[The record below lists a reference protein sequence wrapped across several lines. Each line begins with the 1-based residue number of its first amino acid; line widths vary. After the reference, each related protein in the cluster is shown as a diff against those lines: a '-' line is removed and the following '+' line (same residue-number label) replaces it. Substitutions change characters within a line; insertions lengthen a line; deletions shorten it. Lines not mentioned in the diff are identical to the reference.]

1 MKILFYIKKGEIE
14 MIDYS
19 EDFKN
24 KIVVITGAG
33 SGIGKETAQRMID
46 NGAKVALWD
55 FNQKAIESL
64 QIELGSN
71 ALAIKVDISDELSV
85 KEAADN
91 VRNNL
96 GSPSILINCAG
107 VAGINDTIE
116 NTAPDEWRRVININL
131 TGTFI
136 CCREIISDM
145 VKNKYGRIVNIASVA
160 GKEGNPNA
168 AHYSASKSGVITFT
182 RSLGKEL
189 AKTGVLV
196 NCITPAVIET
206 EMLSQVSDEHKAYMV
221 SKIPMARMGQPSE
234 VTALICWLSSKECS
248 YSTAAAFDLSGGRS
262 TY

>member
-1 MKILFYIKKGEIE
+1 
-14 MIDYS
+14 MINYS
-19 EDFKN
+19 EEFAN
-24 KIVVITGAG
+24 KVVIITGAG

-55 FNQKAIESL
+55 YNQETLDSIQNKLGKNSL
-64 QIELGSN
+64 SVN
-71 ALAIKVDISDELSV
+71 VDVSDEVSV
-85 KEAADN
+85 KNAADK

-96 GSPSILINCAG
+96 GTPSILVNCAG
-107 VAGINDTIE
+107 VAGINASIE
-116 NTAPDEWRRVININL
+116 KTDPNEWRRVININL
-131 TGTFI
+131 TGTFL
-136 CCREIISDM
+136 CCREIIADM
-145 VKNKYGRIVNIASVA
+145 VNNGYGRIINIASVA

-189 AKTGVLV
+189 AETGVLV

-206 EMLSQVSDEHKAYMV
+206 EMISQVSDEHKAYMV
-221 SKIPMARMGQPSE
+221 SKIPMGRMGQPNE
-234 VTALICWLSSKECS
+234 VAALICWLSSQECS

>member
-1 MKILFYIKKGEIE
+1 
-14 MIDYS
+14 MINYS
-19 EDFKN
+19 EEFAN
-24 KIVVITGAG
+24 KVVIITGAG

-55 FNQKAIESL
+55 YNQETLDSIQNKLGKNSL
-64 QIELGSN
+64 SVN
-71 ALAIKVDISDELSV
+71 VDVSDEVSV
-85 KEAADN
+85 KNAADK

-96 GSPSILINCAG
+96 GTPSILVNCAG
-107 VAGINDTIE
+107 VAGINASIE
-116 NTAPDEWRRVININL
+116 KTDPNEWRRVININL
-131 TGTFI
+131 TGTFL
-136 CCREIISDM
+136 CCREIIADM
-145 VKNKYGRIVNIASVA
+145 VNNGYGRIINIASVA

-189 AKTGVLV
+189 AETGVLV

-221 SKIPMARMGQPSE
+221 SKIPMGRMGQPNE
-234 VTALICWLSSKECS
+234 VAALICWLSSQECS

>member
-1 MKILFYIKKGEIE
+1 
-14 MIDYS
+14 MINYS
-19 EDFKN
+19 EEFTN
-24 KIVVITGAG
+24 KVVIITGAG

-55 FNQKAIESL
+55 YNQETLDNIQNKLGKNSL
-64 QIELGSN
+64 SVN
-71 ALAIKVDISDELSV
+71 VDVSDEVSV
-85 KEAADN
+85 KNAADK

-96 GSPSILINCAG
+96 GTPSILVNCAG
-107 VAGINDTIE
+107 VAGINASIE
-116 NTAPDEWRRVININL
+116 KTDLNEWRRVININL
-131 TGTFI
+131 TGTFL
-136 CCREIISDM
+136 CCREIIADM
-145 VKNKYGRIVNIASVA
+145 VNNGYGRIINIASVA

-189 AKTGVLV
+189 AETGVLV

-221 SKIPMARMGQPSE
+221 SKIPMGRMGQPHE
-234 VTALICWLSSKECS
+234 VTALICWLSSQECS

>member
-1 MKILFYIKKGEIE
+1 
-14 MIDYS
+14 MINYS
-19 EDFKN
+19 EDFQN
-24 KIVVITGAG
+24 KVVIITGAG
-33 SGIGKETAQRMID
+33 SGIGKETAKRMID

-55 FNQKAIESL
+55 YNQETLDSIQNRLGNNSL
-64 QIELGSN
+64 SVH
-71 ALAIKVDISDELSV
+71 VDVSDELSV
-85 KEAADN
+85 KNAADK

-96 GSPSILINCAG
+96 GSPSVLVNCAG
-107 VAGINDTIE
+107 VAGINATIDKTDP
-116 NTAPDEWRRVININL
+116 NEWRRVININL
-131 TGTFI
+131 NGTFI
-136 CCREIISDM
+136 CCREIIADM
-145 VKNKYGRIVNIASVA
+145 VDNKYGRIVNIASVA

-189 AKTGVLV
+189 AETGVLV

-221 SKIPMARMGQPSE
+221 SKIPMGRMGQPSE
-234 VTALICWLSSKECS
+234 VAALICWLSSKECS

>member
-1 MKILFYIKKGEIE
+1 
-14 MIDYS
+14 MINYS
-19 EDFKN
+19 EEFAN
-24 KIVVITGAG
+24 KVVIITGAG

-55 FNQKAIESL
+55 YNQETLDSIQNKLGKNSL
-64 QIELGSN
+64 SVN
-71 ALAIKVDISDELSV
+71 VDVSDEISV
-85 KEAADN
+85 KNAADK

-96 GSPSILINCAG
+96 GTPSILVNCAG
-107 VAGINDTIE
+107 VAGINASIE
-116 NTAPDEWRRVININL
+116 KTDPNEWRRVININL
-131 TGTFI
+131 TGTFL
-136 CCREIISDM
+136 CCREIIADM
-145 VKNKYGRIVNIASVA
+145 VNNGYGRIINIASVA

-189 AKTGVLV
+189 AETGVLV

-221 SKIPMARMGQPSE
+221 SKIPMGRMGQPSE
-234 VTALICWLSSKECS
+234 VAALICWLSSQECS

>member
-1 MKILFYIKKGEIE
+1 
-14 MIDYS
+14 MINYS
-19 EDFKN
+19 EEFAN
-24 KIVVITGAG
+24 KVVIITGAG

-55 FNQKAIESL
+55 YNQETLDSIQNKLGKNSL
-64 QIELGSN
+64 SVN
-71 ALAIKVDISDELSV
+71 VDVSDEASV
-85 KEAADN
+85 KNAAN
-91 VRNNL
+91 KVRNNI
-96 GSPSILINCAG
+96 GTPSILVNCAG
-107 VAGINDTIE
+107 VAGINASIE
-116 NTAPDEWRRVININL
+116 KTDPNEWRRVININL
-131 TGTFI
+131 TGTFL
-136 CCREIISDM
+136 CCREIIADM
-145 VKNKYGRIVNIASVA
+145 VNNGYGRIINIASVA

-189 AKTGVLV
+189 AETGVLV

-221 SKIPMARMGQPSE
+221 SKIPMGRMGQPNE
-234 VTALICWLSSKECS
+234 VAALICWLSSQECS

>member
-1 MKILFYIKKGEIE
+1 
-14 MIDYS
+14 MINYS
-19 EDFKN
+19 EEFAN
-24 KIVVITGAG
+24 KVVIITGAG

-55 FNQKAIESL
+55 YNQETLDNIQNKLGKNSL
-64 QIELGSN
+64 SVN
-71 ALAIKVDISDELSV
+71 VNVSDEVSV
-85 KEAADN
+85 KNAADK

-96 GSPSILINCAG
+96 GTPSILVNCAG
-107 VAGINDTIE
+107 VAGINASIE
-116 NTAPDEWRRVININL
+116 KTDPNEWRRVININL
-131 TGTFI
+131 TGTFL
-136 CCREIISDM
+136 CCREIIADM
-145 VKNKYGRIVNIASVA
+145 VNNGYGRIINIASVA

-189 AKTGVLV
+189 AETGVLV

-221 SKIPMARMGQPSE
+221 SKIPMGRMGQPSE
-234 VTALICWLSSKECS
+234 VAALICWLGSKECS

>member
-1 MKILFYIKKGEIE
+1 
-14 MIDYS
+14 MINYS
-19 EDFKN
+19 EDFNN
-24 KIVVITGAG
+24 KVVIITGAG

-55 FNQKAIESL
+55 YNQNTLEEIQAK
-64 QIELGSN
+64 LGSN
-71 ALAIKVDISDELSV
+71 AIAVNVDVSDEQSV
-85 KEAADN
+85 KKAADK
-91 VRNNL
+91 VREKL
-96 GSPSILINCAG
+96 GSASILVNCAG
-107 VAGINDTIE
+107 VAGINATIE
-116 NTAPDEWRRVININL
+116 NTEPDEWRRVININL
-131 TGTFI
+131 TGTFL

-189 AKTGVLV
+189 AETGILV

-221 SKIPMARMGQPSE
+221 SKIPMGRMGQPSE
-234 VTALICWLSSKECS
+234 VASLICWLSSKECS

>member
-1 MKILFYIKKGEIE
+1 
-14 MIDYS
+14 MINYS
-19 EDFKN
+19 EDFNN
-24 KIVVITGAG
+24 KVVIITGAG

-55 FNQKAIESL
+55 YNQNTLEEIQAKLGNNAIAVNVDVSDEQSVKKAANKVREK
-64 QIELGSN
+64 LGS
-71 ALAIKVDISDELSV
+71 A
-85 KEAADN
+85 
-91 VRNNL
+91 
-96 GSPSILINCAG
+96 SILVNCAG
-107 VAGINDTIE
+107 VAGINATIE
-116 NTAPDEWRRVININL
+116 NTEPDEWRRVININL
-131 TGTFI
+131 TGTFL

-189 AKTGVLV
+189 AETGILV

-221 SKIPMARMGQPSE
+221 SKIPMGRMGQPSE
-234 VTALICWLSSKECS
+234 VVSLICWLSSKECS

>member
-1 MKILFYIKKGEIE
+1 
-14 MIDYS
+14 MINYS
-19 EDFKN
+19 EEFAN
-24 KIVVITGAG
+24 KVVIITGAG

-55 FNQKAIESL
+55 YNQETLDNIQNKLGKNSL
-64 QIELGSN
+64 SVN
-71 ALAIKVDISDELSV
+71 VDVSDEVSV
-85 KEAADN
+85 KNAADK

-96 GSPSILINCAG
+96 GTPSILVNCAG
-107 VAGINDTIE
+107 VAGINASIE
-116 NTAPDEWRRVININL
+116 KTDPNEWRRVININL
-131 TGTFI
+131 TGTFL
-136 CCREIISDM
+136 CCREIIADM
-145 VKNKYGRIVNIASVA
+145 VNNGYGRIINIASVA

-189 AKTGVLV
+189 AETGVLV

-221 SKIPMARMGQPSE
+221 SKIPMGRMGQPNE
-234 VTALICWLSSKECS
+234 VVALICWLSSKECS

>member
-1 MKILFYIKKGEIE
+1 
-14 MIDYS
+14 MINYS
-19 EDFKN
+19 EDFQN
-24 KIVVITGAG
+24 KVVIITGAG
-33 SGIGKETAQRMID
+33 SGIGKETAKRMID

-55 FNQKAIESL
+55 YNQETLDSIQNKLGNNSL
-64 QIELGSN
+64 SVH
-71 ALAIKVDISDELSV
+71 VDVSDELSV
-85 KEAADN
+85 KNAADK

-96 GSPSILINCAG
+96 GSPSILVNCAG
-107 VAGINDTIE
+107 VAGINATIDKTDP
-116 NTAPDEWRRVININL
+116 NEWRRVININL
-131 TGTFI
+131 NGTFI
-136 CCREIISDM
+136 CCREIIADM
-145 VKNKYGRIVNIASVA
+145 VDNKYGRIVNIASVA

-189 AKTGVLV
+189 AETGVLV

-221 SKIPMARMGQPSE
+221 SKIPMGRMGQPSE
-234 VTALICWLSSKECS
+234 VAALICWLSSKECS

>member
-1 MKILFYIKKGEIE
+1 
-14 MIDYS
+14 MINYS
-19 EDFKN
+19 EDFNN
-24 KIVVITGAG
+24 KVVIITGAG

-55 FNQKAIESL
+55 YNQNTLEEIQAK
-64 QIELGSN
+64 LGSN
-71 ALAIKVDISDELSV
+71 AIAVNVDVSDEQSV
-85 KEAADN
+85 KKAADK
-91 VRNNL
+91 VREKL
-96 GSPSILINCAG
+96 GSPSILVNCAG
-107 VAGINDTIE
+107 VAGINATIE
-116 NTAPDEWRRVININL
+116 NTEPDEWRRVININL
-131 TGTFI
+131 TGTFL

-189 AKTGVLV
+189 AETGILV

-221 SKIPMARMGQPSE
+221 SKIPMGRMGQPSE
-234 VTALICWLSSKECS
+234 VTSLICWLSSRECS

>member
-1 MKILFYIKKGEIE
+1 
-14 MIDYS
+14 MINYS
-19 EDFKN
+19 EDFNN
-24 KIVVITGAG
+24 KVVIITGAG

-55 FNQKAIESL
+55 YNQNTLEEIQAKLGNNAIAVNVDVSDEQSVKKAADKVREK
-64 QIELGSN
+64 LGS
-71 ALAIKVDISDELSV
+71 A
-85 KEAADN
+85 
-91 VRNNL
+91 
-96 GSPSILINCAG
+96 SILVNCAG
-107 VAGINDTIE
+107 VAGINATIE
-116 NTAPDEWRRVININL
+116 NTEPDEWRRVININL
-131 TGTFI
+131 TGTFL

-189 AKTGVLV
+189 AETGILV

-221 SKIPMARMGQPSE
+221 SKIPMGRMGQPSE
-234 VTALICWLSSKECS
+234 VASLICWLSSKECS

>member
-1 MKILFYIKKGEIE
+1 
-14 MIDYS
+14 MINYS
-19 EDFKN
+19 EDFNN
-24 KIVVITGAG
+24 KVVIITGAG

-55 FNQKAIESL
+55 YNQNTLEEIQAK
-64 QIELGSN
+64 LGSN
-71 ALAIKVDISDELSV
+71 AIAVNVDVSDEQSV
-85 KEAADN
+85 KKAADK
-91 VRNNL
+91 VREKL
-96 GSPSILINCAG
+96 GSPSILVNCAG
-107 VAGINDTIE
+107 VAGINATIE
-116 NTAPDEWRRVININL
+116 NTKPDEWRRVININL
-131 TGTFI
+131 TGTFL

-189 AKTGVLV
+189 AETGILV

-221 SKIPMARMGQPSE
+221 SKIPMGRMGQPSE
-234 VTALICWLSSKECS
+234 VASLICWLSSKECS

>member
-1 MKILFYIKKGEIE
+1 
-14 MIDYS
+14 MINYS
-19 EDFKN
+19 EDFNN
-24 KIVVITGAG
+24 KVIIITGAG

-55 FNQKAIESL
+55 YNQNTLEEIQAKLGNSAIAV
-64 QIELGSN
+64 N
-71 ALAIKVDISDELSV
+71 VDVSDEQSV
-85 KEAADN
+85 KKAADK
-91 VRNNL
+91 VREKL
-96 GSPSILINCAG
+96 GSPSILVNCAG
-107 VAGINDTIE
+107 VAGINATIE
-116 NTAPDEWRRVININL
+116 NTEPDEWRRVININL
-131 TGTFI
+131 TGTFL

-189 AKTGVLV
+189 AETGILV

-221 SKIPMARMGQPSE
+221 SKIPMGRMGQPSE
-234 VTALICWLSSKECS
+234 VASLICWLSSRECS

>member
-1 MKILFYIKKGEIE
+1 
-14 MIDYS
+14 MINYS
-19 EDFKN
+19 EDFNN
-24 KIVVITGAG
+24 KVVIITGAG

-55 FNQKAIESL
+55 YNQKTLEEIQAK
-64 QIELGSN
+64 LGSN
-71 ALAIKVDISDELSV
+71 AIAVNVDVSDEQSV
-85 KEAADN
+85 KKAADN
-91 VRNNL
+91 VREKL
-96 GSPSILINCAG
+96 GSASILVNCAG
-107 VAGINDTIE
+107 VAGINATIE
-116 NTAPDEWRRVININL
+116 NTEPDEWRRVININL
-131 TGTFI
+131 TGTFL

-189 AKTGVLV
+189 AETGILV

-221 SKIPMARMGQPSE
+221 SKIPMGRMGQPSE
-234 VTALICWLSSKECS
+234 VASLICWLSSRECS

>member
-1 MKILFYIKKGEIE
+1 
-14 MIDYS
+14 MINYS
-19 EDFKN
+19 EDFQN
-24 KIVVITGAG
+24 KVVIITGAG
-33 SGIGKETAQRMID
+33 SGIGKETAKRMID

-55 FNQKAIESL
+55 YNQETLDSIQNKLGNNSL
-64 QIELGSN
+64 SVH
-71 ALAIKVDISDELSV
+71 VDVSDELSV
-85 KEAADN
+85 KNAADK

-96 GSPSILINCAG
+96 GSPSILVNCAG
-107 VAGINDTIE
+107 VAGINASIDKTDP
-116 NTAPDEWRRVININL
+116 NEWRRVININL
-131 TGTFI
+131 NGTFI
-136 CCREIISDM
+136 CCREIIADM
-145 VKNKYGRIVNIASVA
+145 VDNKYGRIVNIASVA

-189 AKTGVLV
+189 AETGVLV

-221 SKIPMARMGQPSE
+221 SKIPMGRMGQPSE
-234 VTALICWLSSKECS
+234 VAALICWLSSKECS

>member
-1 MKILFYIKKGEIE
+1 
-14 MIDYS
+14 MINYS
-19 EDFKN
+19 EDFNN
-24 KIVVITGAG
+24 KVVIITGAG

-55 FNQKAIESL
+55 YNQNILEKIQAK
-64 QIELGSN
+64 LGSN
-71 ALAIKVDISDELSV
+71 AIAVNVDVSDEQSV
-85 KEAADN
+85 KKAAN
-91 VRNNL
+91 KVREKL
-96 GSPSILINCAG
+96 GSASILVNCAG
-107 VAGINDTIE
+107 VAGINATIE
-116 NTAPDEWRRVININL
+116 NTEPDEWRRVININL
-131 TGTFI
+131 TGTFL

-189 AKTGVLV
+189 AETGILV

-221 SKIPMARMGQPSE
+221 SKIPMGRMGQPSE
-234 VTALICWLSSKECS
+234 VASLICWLSSKECS